1 MTPPDANA
9 AHPLDNPVFATL
21 ATSHVAVARVSG
33 GARRFPADIA
43 PFVAVEHP
51 SVPLADVRPL
61 VEIDE
66 RVYFVGHAPRFDD
79 DWEPCSHDE
88 VHQFRLRLDLAALA
102 AAAPD
107 PLVVELGESD
117 LPDMLALA
125 AKVYPF
131 FFRSRTATLGTYF
144 GVRQAGQ
151 LVAMGGERMRIPGH
165 QEISTVCTLPEHA
178 RAGYASRII
187 MALARHAALRGDQI
201 FAHCVRGNDAIFA
214 LQHKLGEAPR
224 AIIPMTGVVRL
235 R

>member
-1 MTPPDANA
+1 MTPPDASP

-51 SVPLADVRPL
+51 SVSLADVRPL
-61 VEIDE
+61 VEVEE
-66 RVYFVGHAPRFDD
+66 RVYFVGPVPRFDD
-79 DWEPCSHDE
+79 DWKLCSHDE
-88 VHQFRLRLDLAALA
+88 VHQFRPRLDLSALA
-102 AAAPD
+102 TTEPD

-144 GVRQAGQ
+144 GVRQQGQ

-165 QEISTVCTLPEHA
+165 QEISTVCTLPELA
-178 RAGYASRII
+178 RSGYASRII
-187 MALARHAALRGDQI
+187 MTLVRHAALRGEQI

-214 LQHKLGEAPR
+214 LQQKLGEAAR
-224 AIIPMTGVVRL
+224 AIIPMTGVVR
-235 R
+235 RR